1 MPKYRVHIYREMRL
15 VFENVEAET
24 PEAAAHIA
32 ADRHFDD
39 CDDWSD
45 CEGVTLSALVDLDSA
60 IEESAAQDGV
70 LVDFEDRRLLN
81 TSRKLLTALSAIL
94 PEIDAEIEQRQHGGN
109 DEDWAALQ
117 RLSDEAHATVREAN
131 GTTLQITDEILRTVG
146 SSHGQ
151 LTIDAAGNVVNR
163 NIDNAE
169 SDGGH
174 LAAITRFDL
183 GEWKRHWGSP
193 LPESFDILDLGYWY
207 ADPGTAMT
215 AYEPPV
221 AEWRK
226 DIAEILLERK
236 RSQVADACCAT
247 ELQPTIK

>member
-15 VFENVEAET
+15 VFENIEAET

-60 IEESAAQDGV
+60 IEESEAQDGV
-70 LVDFEDRRLLN
+70 LVDFEERRLLN
-81 TSRKLLTALSAIL
+81 TARRLLTAFSAIL

-117 RLSDEAHATVREAN
+117 RLSDEAHAAVREAN
-131 GTTLQITDEILRTVG
+131 GTTLQITDETLRTVG

-163 NIDNAE
+163 SLDNTD
-169 SDGGH
+169 SDGGTH
-174 LAAITRFDL
+174 LAAIIRFDL
-183 GEWKRHWGSP
+183 REWRRHWGSP
-193 LPESFDILDLGYWY
+193 LPERFDILDLGYWY
-207 ADPGTAMT
+207 ADPKTGMS
-215 AYEPPV
+215 AYEPPDAKWR
-221 AEWRK
+221 AE
-226 DIAEILLERK
+226 IAQILLER
-236 RSQVADACCAT
+236 RAT
-247 ELQPTIK
+247 AGKGGAA